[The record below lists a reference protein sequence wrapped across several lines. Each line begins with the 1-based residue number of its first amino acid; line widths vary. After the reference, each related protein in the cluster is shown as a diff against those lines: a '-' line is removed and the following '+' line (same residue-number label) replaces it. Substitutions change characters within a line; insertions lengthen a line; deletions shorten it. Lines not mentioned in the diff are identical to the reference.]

1 MANSLRPVID
11 PRISYGDISARKT
24 GTTVDAPPTASPSTM
39 RPLTRTAKP
48 TGEKVPGSGP
58 AGENTT
64 STTPMKNNTA
74 RIRIVLRRPMAS
86 EMIPPTRAPIAAA
99 NSSELMTT
107 PSCSS
112 ESPSS
117 LAIGPSAPLATPV
130 S

>member
-1 MANSLRPVID
+1 
-11 PRISYGDISARKT
+11 
-24 GTTVDAPPTASPSTM
+24 M
-39 RPLTRTAKP
+39 RPATRVAKP
-48 TGEKVPGSGP
+48 VAEKVPGSGP

-64 STTPMKNNTA
+64 SRTPEKNNSA

-107 PSCSS
+107 PSCSR

>member
-1 MANSLRPVID
+1 
-11 PRISYGDISARKT
+11 
-24 GTTVDAPPTASPSTM
+24 M

-48 TGEKVPGSGP
+48 GGREGARLGSGRREHDQQD
-58 AGENTT
+58 ADEEQQRQDQDRLA
-64 STTPMKNNTA
+64 TPDG
-74 RIRIVLRRPMAS
+74 V
-86 EMIPPTRAPIAAA
+86 EMIPADQGTDRGG
-99 NSSELMTT
+99 EQQRVMTT

>member
-1 MANSLRPVID
+1 
-11 PRISYGDISARKT
+11 
-24 GTTVDAPPTASPSTM
+24 M

-64 STTPMKNNTA
+64 SKTPTKNNTA

-99 NSSELMTT
+99 NSSALMTT
-107 PSCSS
+107 PSCNS